1 MTWQTTKVYPHRDTL
16 DNHTHLSQ
24 NRALIATVVT
34 LVPHCSIH
42 MNDATKISLCV
53 VVILQQ
59 QMSKDLELTSALLA
73 LEATPAFADQE
84 YSS

>member
-1 MTWQTTKVYPHRDTL
+1 MYRTNRECPHRDTL
-16 DNHTHLSQ
+16 GNHTHLSQ

-59 QMSKDLELTSALLA
+59 QMSKELELTSTLLA
-73 LEATPAFADQE
+73 AEATPAFADQE